1 MASEQVTQP
10 TETAPIDAVR
20 GAFVKALDLPAN
32 TNTDALEIG
41 VTPEWD
47 SVGHMTLV
55 AELEE
60 RFGIALETDDLV
72 AMSSFPVSLEILRR
86 YGVAV

>member
-1 MASEQVTQP
+1 VASEPATQP
-10 TETAPIDAVR
+10 TEVTPIDTVR
-20 GAFVKALDLPAN
+20 EAFVKALDLPAD
-32 TNTDALEIG
+32 TNTETLEIG

-60 RFGIALETDDLV
+60 QFGIALETDDLV